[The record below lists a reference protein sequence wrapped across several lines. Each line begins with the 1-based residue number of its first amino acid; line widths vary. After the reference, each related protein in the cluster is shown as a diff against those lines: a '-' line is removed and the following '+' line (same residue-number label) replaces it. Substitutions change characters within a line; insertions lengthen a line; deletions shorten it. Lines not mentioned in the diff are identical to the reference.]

1 MHCRKCGYDLQGVD
15 SECCP
20 ECGTPYDQFFSES
33 YVSKPVSGR
42 RVLWRSLAVFG
53 CAVYIV
59 AAQEL
64 IAIDMPTWLKV
75 IVALLGM
82 ACMIV
87 GASLAI
93 EVLTHGGRALR
104 GRLPWHVHRGCTL
117 AATAIAAGSV
127 LLVVGYLWRF
137 R

>member
-1 MHCRKCGYDLQGVD
+1 MHCRKCGHDLQGGVGD
-15 SECCP
+15 CCP
-20 ECGTPYDQFFSES
+20 VCGTEFDRHYTDS

-53 CAVYIV
+53 CAVYVV
-59 AAQEL
+59 AVQEL
-64 IAIDMPTWLKV
+64 IEIDMPTVLNV
-75 IVALLGM
+75 IVALVGA

-93 EVLTHGGRALR
+93 EVLTHGTRALR
-104 GRLPWHVHRGCTL
+104 GKMPLHVHRGCTW
-117 AATAIAAGSV
+117 AATIIAAGSV
-127 LLVVGYLWRF
+127 LLVVGYLRF